1 MRKVVLFS
9 LIAMVLGIAFARA
22 EKSEDVRDLA
32 KFKGVIVKGGGD
44 VKITHGSPQK
54 VTVIADADDLK
65 KIYTE
70 VEDQKLII
78 YSKGMFA
85 EDYEV
90 EIVVEELQGVSAK
103 GSGDIEVGSF
113 ESSVFIPKIHG
124 SGNITINALKAG
136 EFSAII
142 NGSGDLK
149 VTGSG
154 DEFEATVRGS
164 GDVDAIGFKT
174 KTAEIEIMGSGNCSI
189 DASESIEADIF
200 GSGDIEYKGDP
211 TIETNVVG
219 SGSVKKVK

>member
-9 LIAMVLGIAFARA
+9 LILMIMGVAFARA
-22 EKSEDVRDLA
+22 EKSEDKRDLS

-44 VKITHGSPQK
+44 VKIRHG
-54 VTVIADADDLK
+54 VTQEVVVIADADDLDN
-65 KIYTE
+65 IYTE
-70 VEDQKLII
+70 VEDERLII
-78 YSKGMFA
+78 YSKGLFT
-85 EDYEV
+85 EDYLV

-103 GSGDIEVGSF
+103 GSGDIEVGAF

-124 SGNITINALKAG
+124 SGNIVVNDLKTG
-136 EFSAII
+136 EFSVII

-149 VTGSG
+149 VSGSCE
-154 DEFEATVRGS
+154 EFEATVRGS
-164 GDVDAIGFKT
+164 GDVDAINFKA

-189 DASESIEADIF
+189 DATDSIEANIL

-211 TIETNVVG
+211 AIETNVVG